1 MRPVDANVLL
11 KDEALGVEV
20 VMKKIVG
27 ALVLL
32 VVGTLLSCSNPAN
45 SQVNSASP
53 HTRSWVVSTLAG
65 TGTAGYQD
73 STVGGGGQPQFNGPE
88 GVEVDSS
95 GNVYVADRNNHRI
108 RKITPEGVVSTL
120 AGTGT
125 EGFVDGAGTS
135 ARFNNPIGV
144 ALDSSGNVYVAD
156 HGNHLIRKIT
166 PQGEVSTLAG
176 TAHKPGRTRGESTSA
191 QFNKPID
198 VAVDSSGYVYV
209 ADYHN
214 HMIRKITPEGFVSDF
229 AGTGAAG
236 HVDGPGTRA
245 QFNKPFSVATD
256 SRGNVYVSDEHN
268 HRVRKITP
276 EGVVD
281 TLAGT
286 GTAGSLDHNTG
297 LSAQFYYPN
306 GVATDSWGNV
316 YVTEYRQHRIRK
328 IWSMGAVSTFAGTG
342 TAGNENHISATSAQ
356 FNHPTAVATDSR
368 GNIYV
373 TDHHNHRIRKIE
385 YKAP

>member
-1 MRPVDANVLL
+1 
-11 KDEALGVEV
+11 
-20 VMKKIVG
+20 MKKIVG

-32 VVGTLLSCSNPAN
+32 VIGTLLSCSNPAN

-73 STVGGGGQPQFNGPE
+73 STVGGGGQPQFNGPFA
-88 GVEVDSS
+88 VALDAA
-95 GNVYVADRNNHRI
+95 GNVYVADRDNHRI

-135 ARFNNPIGV
+135 ARFDLPSGV

-191 QFNKPID
+191 QFYYPAD
-198 VAVDSSGYVYV
+198 VATDSRGYVYV
-209 ADYHN
+209 ADYDN

-229 AGTGAAG
+229 AGTGTAG
-236 HVDGPGTRA
+236 YVDGPGTRA
-245 QFNKPFSVATD
+245 QFNRPYSVATD
-256 SRGNVYVSDEHN
+256 SRGNVYVGDELN
-268 HRVRKITP
+268 HRIRKITP

-286 GTAGSLDHNTG
+286 GTAGSLDHNIG

-306 GVATDSWGNV
+306 DVATDSWGNV
-316 YVTEYRQHRIRK
+316 YVAEYRKNRIRK

-342 TAGNENHISATSAQ
+342 TAGDENHISGTSAQ
-356 FNHPTAVATDSR
+356 FNHPNGMAVDSR

-373 TDHHNHRIRKIE
+373 ADYLNHRIRKIE

>member
-32 VVGTLLSCSNPAN
+32 IVAALLSCSNPAN

-65 TGTAGYQD
+65 TGIAGYQD

-88 GVEVDSS
+88 GVAVDPA
-95 GNVYVADRNNHRI
+95 GNVYVADQNNHRI

-120 AGTGT
+120 AGST

-135 ARFNNPIGV
+135 ARFNNPAGV
-144 ALDSSGNVYVAD
+144 AVDSSGNVYVAD
-156 HGNHLIRKIT
+156 YGNHLIRKIT
-166 PQGEVSTLAG
+166 PQGFVSTLAG

-191 QFNKPID
+191 QFNNPHG
-198 VAVDSSGYVYV
+198 VATDSRGNVYV
-209 ADYHN
+209 ADYRN
-214 HMIRKITPEGFVSDF
+214 HMIRKITPEGFVSNF
-229 AGTGAAG
+229 AGTGTAG

-245 QFNKPFSVATD
+245 QFNKPRGVATD

-281 TLAGT
+281 TLAGID
-286 GTAGSLDHNTG
+286 TAGSLDHNTG
-297 LSAQFYYPN
+297 LSAQLYYPN

-316 YVTEYRQHRIRK
+316 YVAEHRQHRIRK

-356 FNHPTAVATDSR
+356 FNHPTGVATDSR

-373 TDHHNHRIRKIE
+373 ADHDNHRIRKIE